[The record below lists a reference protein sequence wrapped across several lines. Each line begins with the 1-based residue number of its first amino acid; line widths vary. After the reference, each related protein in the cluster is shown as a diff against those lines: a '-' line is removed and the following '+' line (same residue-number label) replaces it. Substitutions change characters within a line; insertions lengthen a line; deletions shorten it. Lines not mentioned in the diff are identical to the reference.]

1 MNEKQALKHTVRYD
15 EGLLK
20 ALKDPKEA
28 RAYLEVALDECEASG
43 ESEGLL
49 LALRDVA
56 QAQGVLVPWRIAPA
70 STANTCTACFQ
81 AEASQR

>member
-20 ALKDPKEA
+20 ALKIPKKLGPTWKSRWMSVKQVVSPRGCYWPCA
-28 RAYLEVALDECEASG
+28 MLPRP
-43 ESEGLL
+43 
-49 LALRDVA
+49 R
-56 QAQGVLVPWRIAPA
+56 GVLVPWRIAPA